1 MAPSD
6 NYQQSQVSS
15 TVAAQFQG
23 NDKLLLGMICGVL
36 GFWLFAQS
44 MLDVNLVMGKS
55 LNLNSSTLNLAVSI
69 TAMVS
74 GMFIVI
80 IGRLG
85 DLLGHARILRT
96 GYVISILGML
106 MIAFVP
112 PTNAAAP
119 ILITGRM
126 LLGLSGATIMPTS
139 LALVTM
145 YWHGAAQQ
153 RAISIWS
160 MGSWGGGAFASFFGG
175 TISKYFNTEVFDGW
189 RWIFVLGALTALLGL
204 WLLRGLPK
212 RHTQIKEVA
221 VEFDYPGAITLI
233 ITLVSLMLI
242 ITKGGLWGWFGLT
255 TISFA
260 VVFCLSLFLL
270 IKIERKR
277 GNDALI
283 NLSLFKH
290 KKFTGA
296 TIVNFCMNSVV
307 GLLIIAMMLMQ
318 QAAQFDESS
327 AGLLTLGY
335 GISLVCFIRIGELIL
350 RKRGNRFPVLLGLS
364 LVMVAAMLLLP
375 TNIMTG
381 QYMVLVAVSMT
392 FFGLG
397 LALFATPITD
407 AALSDLDETDAGVG
421 SGIFKMASSLGAAIG
436 VAISTGVFTG
446 VSMSGRSSHL
456 LDFFIVWMGRQD
468 NVTIREGAM
477 IAVFFNLVIVILAI
491 FITWR
496 SLPVRKELTKK

>member
-1 MAPSD
+1 M
-6 NYQQSQVSS
+6 
-15 TVAAQFQG
+15 
-23 NDKLLLGMICGVL
+23 
-36 GFWLFAQS
+36 
-44 MLDVNLVMGKS
+44 
-55 LNLNSSTLNLAVSI
+55 
-69 TAMVS
+69 
-74 GMFIVI
+74 
-80 IGRLG
+80 
-85 DLLGHARILRT
+85 
-96 GYVISILGML
+96 
-106 MIAFVP
+106 
-112 PTNAAAP
+112 
-119 ILITGRM
+119 
-126 LLGLSGATIMPTS
+126 
-139 LALVTM
+139 
-145 YWHGAAQQ
+145 
-153 RAISIWS
+153 
-160 MGSWGGGAFASFFGG
+160 
-175 TISKYFNTEVFDGW
+175 
-189 RWIFVLGALTALLGL
+189 FVLGALTALLGL

-212 RHTQIKEVA
+212 RYTQIKEVA
-221 VEFDYPGAITLI
+221 AEFDYPGAITLT

-242 ITKGGLWGWFGLT
+242 ITKGGLWGWFGST

-283 NLSLFKH
+283 NLSLFKD

-296 TIVNFCMNSVV
+296 TIVNFCMNSVA

-335 GISLVCFIRIGELIL
+335 GISLVCFIRVGELIL
-350 RKRGNRFPVLLGLS
+350 RKRGNRVPILLGLS

-496 SLPVRKELTKK
+496 SLPGRKELTKK